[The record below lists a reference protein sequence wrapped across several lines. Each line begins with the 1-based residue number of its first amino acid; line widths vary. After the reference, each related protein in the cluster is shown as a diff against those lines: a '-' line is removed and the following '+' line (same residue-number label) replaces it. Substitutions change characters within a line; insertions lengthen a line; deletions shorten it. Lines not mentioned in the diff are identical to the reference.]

1 MREAIRSRLAASPA
15 TLLPMWA
22 VVMAFTTYFCMYA
35 FRKPFAAASFEGGE
49 VFGTSFD
56 LKTAFVISQI
66 IGYCI
71 SKFLGTKI
79 CAEVERR
86 QRLRFILGAITL
98 AEFALFLF
106 AVLPEPLKIGA
117 IFLNGLPLGMV
128 WGFVVSYLEGRRTS
142 ELQLAGLSCSYIIAS
157 GVVKDLGRWQL
168 SLGIPEY
175 WMPFTMGLMFFPIL
189 FVSANMLNLMPDPN
203 PGDIEERVE
212 RKPMKGPE
220 RLAFVMRFAV
230 GLTLLLIVYFA
241 LTAFRDIRDN
251 YGIEIFAELGYADY
265 DAIFTRSELFV
276 AFGVMACLVPITWI
290 RNNRKALL
298 AIFGLLVA
306 GCALIGV
313 STFLMQKGYIGG
325 LTWMILIGLGGY
337 MAYVPY
343 GCVLFDRVVAATRT
357 AGTAVFAIYLTD
369 AFGYTGSVF
378 FQLYKAFAQA
388 DITWLEFFTGYCY
401 FMAIFGGILLTIA
414 YFDFARVAK
423 RAELEA
429 ENEEQALARGEE
441 AGETGSA

>member
-1 MREAIRSRLAASPA
+1 MRDAIKARLAASPA

-22 VVMAFTTYFCMYA
+22 ITMSFTTYFCMYA
-35 FRKPFAAASFEGGE
+35 FRKPFSASSYEGAE
-49 VFGTSFD
+49 AFGGSMD

-71 SKFLGTKI
+71 SKYLGTKY
-79 CAEVERR
+79 CAEVKRN
-86 QRLRFILGAITL
+86 QRLWFLLGAITF
-98 AEFALFLF
+98 AEFALLLF
-106 AVLPEPLKIGA
+106 AVLPPQLKIGA

-142 ELQLAGLSCSYIIAS
+142 ELQLAGLSCAYIIAS

-168 SLGIPEY
+168 GLGIPEY

-189 FVSANMLNLMPDPN
+189 FVSANMLNLMPEPN
-203 PGDIEERVE
+203 EGDIEERVQ
-212 RKPMKGPE
+212 RKPMMGAE
-220 RLAFVMRFAV
+220 RWAFAKRFII
-230 GLTLLLIVYFA
+230 GLPLLVIVYFA

-251 YGIEIFAELGYADY
+251 YGIEIFTELGYDDY

-290 RNNRKALL
+290 HNNRKALL
-298 AIFGLLVA
+298 AVFSLLVI

-313 STFLMQKGYIGG
+313 STFLMQQELIGG

-343 GCVLFDRVVAATRT
+343 GSVLFDRVVAATRV

-378 FQLYKAFAQA
+378 FQLYREFFQP
-388 DITWLEFFTGYCY
+388 DISWLQFFTGYCY
-401 FMAIFGGILLTIA
+401 FMALFGVILLPVA
-414 YFDFARVAK
+414 YYDFARAAK
-423 RAELEA
+423 RAEREA
-429 ENEEQALARGEE
+429 AEM
-441 AGETGSA
+441 GST

>member
-1 MREAIRSRLAASPA
+1 MRDAIKARLAASPA

-22 VVMAFTTYFCMYA
+22 ITMSFTTYFCMYA
-35 FRKPFAAASFEGGE
+35 FRKPFSAATYEGAKA
-49 VFGTSFD
+49 FD
-56 LKTAFVISQI
+56 SDMDIKTAFVISQI

-71 SKFLGTKI
+71 SKYLGTKY
-79 CAEVERR
+79 CAEVKRN
-86 QRLRFILGAITL
+86 QRLWFLLGAITF
-98 AEFALFLF
+98 AEFALLLF
-106 AVLPEPLKIGA
+106 AVLPPQLKIAA

-168 SLGIPEY
+168 GLGIPEY

-189 FVSANMLNLMPDPN
+189 FVSANMLNLMPEPN
-203 PGDIEERVE
+203 EGDIEERVQ
-212 RKPMKGPE
+212 RKPMMGAD
-220 RLAFVMRFAV
+220 RVAFAMRFIV
-230 GLTLLLIVYFA
+230 GLSLLIIVYFA

-251 YGIEIFAELGYADY
+251 YGVEIFIELGYEDY

-290 RNNRKALL
+290 HNNRKALL
-298 AIFGLLVA
+298 AVFALLVI
-306 GCALIGV
+306 GCTLIGV
-313 STFLMQKGYIGG
+313 STFAMQKGYISG

-343 GCVLFDRVVAATRT
+343 GSVLFDRVVAATRT

-378 FQLYKAFAQA
+378 FQLYKEFTQA
-388 DITWLEFFTGYCY
+388 EVSWLQFFTGYCY
-401 FMAIFGGILLTIA
+401 FMSIFGGVLLSIA
-414 YFDFARVAK
+414 YFDFARAAK
-423 RAELEA
+423 RAEI
-429 ENEEQALARGEE
+429 EEQSALA
-441 AGETGSA
+441 ATQETTKMGIE